1 MTKAEADHF
10 IAPERN
16 QAANTTNVNRSN
28 RCSNLF
34 MLKNLVTIKMKPGES
49 VLCRYLIFIPLI
61 DMGTID
67 YNHENMLEFHEVPD
81 QQIIITIDTLNVDL
95 TL

>member
-1 MTKAEADHF
+1 
-10 IAPERN
+10 
-16 QAANTTNVNRSN
+16 
-28 RCSNLF
+28 
-34 MLKNLVTIKMKPGES
+34 MKPGES
-49 VLCRYLIFIPLI
+49 VLCRYLIAIPLI

-67 YNHENMLEFHEVPD
+67 YNHENKLEFHEVPD

>member
-1 MTKAEADHF
+1 MYFVGTWFSSH
-10 IAPERN
+10 
-16 QAANTTNVNRSN
+16 
-28 RCSNLF
+28 
-34 MLKNLVTIKMKPGES
+34 
-49 VLCRYLIFIPLI
+49 YPLI

>member
-1 MTKAEADHF
+1 
-10 IAPERN
+10 
-16 QAANTTNVNRSN
+16 
-28 RCSNLF
+28 